1 MTRLSRLTHDELS
14 EEQRTVWDGITESR
28 AAGGHALFEDGSL
41 IGPFNAF
48 VHVPEIGRRLSS
60 LGALL
65 RFRTSIER
73 RLSEVAICTVGAHWR
88 SEFEF
93 WAHAPM
99 AIEHGVDPAV
109 LDALRDGS
117 APQFA
122 LDDERIVH
130 AVTHQLLVDRRVD
143 DATYATAVGRFGE
156 AGMVEL
162 AALVGYYCTISMIL
176 NLFEVPLPAGA
187 DRVWPVSDTT

>member
-1 MTRLSRLTHDELS
+1 MTRLRRLTRTDLS
-14 EEQRTVWDGITESR
+14 EPQTALWDSITDSR
-28 AAGGHALFEDGSL
+28 GAGVQLVEDGSL
-41 IGPFNAF
+41 LGPFNAF

-99 AIEHGVDPAV
+99 AIDEGVDPAV
-109 LDALRDGS
+109 LDALRAGRM
-117 APQFA
+117 PTFEH
-122 LDDERIVH
+122 DDERVVH

-143 DATYATAVGRFGE
+143 AATFEAGE
-156 AGMVEL
+156 ALLGETGMVEL

-176 NLFEVPLPAGA
+176 NVFEVPLPAGSA
-187 DRVWPVSDTT
+187 PIWP

>member
-1 MTRLSRLTHDELS
+1 MARLRPLTRSELS
-14 EEQRTVWDGITESR
+14 DPQAAVWDAITDSR
-28 AAGGHALFEDGSL
+28 GAGLELVEDGSL
-41 IGPFNAF
+41 VGPFNAF

-65 RFRTSIER
+65 RFRTSIDR
-73 RLSEVAICTVGAHWR
+73 RLSEVVICTVGAHWR

-99 AIEHGVDPAV
+99 ALQHGVAEAV
-109 LDALRDGS
+109 VDALREGRV
-117 APQFA
+117 PTFER
-122 LDDERIVH
+122 DDERIAH
-130 AVTHQLLVDRRVD
+130 AVAHQLLVDRRVD
-143 DATYATAVGRFGE
+143 AATFAAGE
-156 AGMVEL
+156 ALLGETGMVEL

-187 DRVWPVSDTT
+187 APIWG